1 MDERQYGYIS
11 DEIHHPKNPP
21 LFVTQTPHIYNLQH
35 RYITEI
41 IANKNLFNFQSHVR
55 LRYLIHFWE
64 RVLNM
69 FISLNGIHM
78 ARLTIGLTR
87 KVLVT

>member
-1 MDERQYGYIS
+1 MDERQYGYPMKFTIRKILPYLLHKLLTYTIS
-11 DEIHHPKNPP
+11 S
-21 LFVTQTPHIYNLQH
+21 TG
-35 RYITEI
+35 TEI

-78 ARLTIGLTR
+78 ARLTIGLTG